1 MMMFMPPQ
9 SSSSQSFPINALVNE
24 VMNQV
29 VLNNCFQDDND
40 SNTTTKSGN
49 NDIKKKKCHSKQ
61 HRCCGSNSN
70 KNKKKPPC
78 NLVLEKKPMHH
89 EDTAEYA
96 KVSFD
101 VVGFTDADI
110 NIQIDEENNDSV
122 VAITGERT
130 NALGDVFRID
140 RKFRLDKKTADV
152 DEIDATITADG
163 ILEIVVK
170 KKKKVGPRVIKI
182 TTSPTITVTDDDST
196 KSSSNEQELGN
207 QNKNE
212 AIETDNDDNDD
223 DEEEEEKKEKEIT
236 IVITKADD
244 EDKKEAKMEPT
255 KSDDDSEYEQIWKI
269 KNVEYRIKK

>member
-1 MMMFMPPQ
+1 MG
-9 SSSSQSFPINALVNE
+9 
-24 VMNQV
+24 
-29 VLNNCFQDDND
+29 D
-40 SNTTTKSGN
+40 T
-49 NDIKKKKCHSKQ
+49 KKKKCHGKQ

-70 KNKKKPPC
+70 NNKKKPPC

-140 RKFRLDKKTADV
+140 RKFRLDKKPADV

-182 TTSPTITVTDDDST
+182 TTSPTAAATDDDST
-196 KSSSNEQELGN
+196 KSSS
-207 QNKNE
+207 
-212 AIETDNDDNDD
+212 
-223 DEEEEEKKEKEIT
+223 
-236 IVITKADD
+236 
-244 EDKKEAKMEPT
+244 
-255 KSDDDSEYEQIWKI
+255 
-269 KNVEYRIKK
+269 